1 MLAKD
6 EDTISPT
13 KAFALWNPENI
24 SMQEQSVM
32 SKSIQRKDTNK
43 GVDMINE
50 TDDSFMVD
58 TIVDFT
64 PLLMQ
69 HEDFV

>member
-24 SMQEQSVM
+24 SMQEQSIM
-32 SKSIQRKDTNK
+32 SRSIQRKDMNK
-43 GVDMINE
+43 DDGTLNE
-50 TDDSFMVD
+50 ADDSFMVD